1 MEPSVDAILAELDR
15 MFVEQFEVDPEAVVP
30 EARLKEDLDLDS
42 LDAADMLIA
51 IERRFDV
58 RLEDEVARSFKT
70 VGDIHRYVRS
80 LVEARAVAGAAGEPP
95 AMETGAD
102 AAQMS

>member
-1 MEPSVDAILAELDR
+1 
-15 MFVEQFEVDPEAVVP
+15 MFVEQFEVEPDAVVP

-70 VGDIHRYVRS
+70 VGDIHRYVRA
-80 LVEARAVAGAAGEPP
+80 LVEARAAEASVGPAAADGA
-95 AMETGAD
+95 AD